1 VLAWGLWDWGS
12 ASFNAVI
19 TTFVFTVYLTSDAFG
34 GETAVSAQ
42 LGIAMTIA
50 GVLVALLAPV
60 TGQRS
65 DRRGRRKLWLGI
77 NTYIVVL
84 LSALMFFVAPD
95 PSYLWLGL
103 LLLAVGTVFFE
114 FAGVNYNAMIR
125 QVSTRATIGKVS
137 GFGWGMGYV
146 GGIVL
151 LLFVYFGFIEPIGG
165 SALFGVP
172 DTDGYPIRVTVL
184 VSAIWF
190 GVFALPVLLS
200 VPEYSSP
207 KAAGTLEHPAPA
219 AKRVGFIESY
229 RILFRDIRT
238 LYRESRQTVYFLLA
252 SAVFRDGLTGVFTFG
267 GVLAAGSFGFSS
279 GEVIIFAIAAN
290 IVAGAST
297 IVVGLLDDRFGA
309 KPVIVTALVGLVIC
323 GSAVFFLHDG
333 GQTVFWIF
341 GLALCAFVG
350 PAQSASRSFLARR
363 IPEGR
368 DGEIFGL
375 YATTGKAATFLS
387 PAMFTLFIGIGAAI
401 AGPGVNVQYWG
412 ILGIVLV
419 LLVGLLLLIPVRTNA
434 DAASAPARTR

>member
-1 VLAWGLWDWGS
+1 
-12 ASFNAVI
+12 
-19 TTFVFTVYLTSDAFG
+19 
-34 GETAVSAQ
+34 
-42 LGIAMTIA
+42 
-50 GVLVALLAPV
+50 
-60 TGQRS
+60 
-65 DRRGRRKLWLGI
+65 
-77 NTYIVVL
+77 
-84 LSALMFFVAPD
+84 
-95 PSYLWLGL
+95 
-103 LLLAVGTVFFE
+103 
-114 FAGVNYNAMIR
+114 
-125 QVSTRATIGKVS
+125 
-137 GFGWGMGYV
+137 MGYV

-190 GVFALPVLLS
+190 GLFALPVLLS

-207 KAAGTLEHPAPA
+207 KAGGTLENPAPA
-219 AKRVGFIESY
+219 AKRVSFVESY

-387 PAMFTLFIGIGAAI
+387 PAMFTIFIGIGAAI

-434 DAASAPARTR
+434 DAANAPARTR